1 MTPDPIDSDVA
12 SNAHLSDKELA
23 RVLRVGTRRV
33 AAIRQS
39 LGIPPHKPERT
50 KDANLWIRCPQSTRT
65 AVEALA
71 SAEGV
76 TMSAWCAAAI
86 VERMERVQ
94 GRMASLKALKAV
106 EKFGQRMA
114 PPMQIGARVRWV
126 GTAEAWN
133 PDWGQPGDVGEVTD
147 LWGYGVGVRW
157 DRDITSVWSIDLAN
171 LAPESDYIGS
181 P

>member
-1 MTPDPIDSDVA
+1 MTIVNIDSDVA

-23 RVLRVGTRRV
+23 RVLKVGTRRV
-33 AAIRQS
+33 AAVRAS
-39 LGIPPHKPERT
+39 LGIPPHKPT
-50 KDANLWIRCPQSTRT
+50 KTQDANLWIRCPQATRT

-94 GRMASLKALKAV
+94 GRMQALR
-106 EKFGQRMA
+106 E
-114 PPMQIGARVRWV
+114 P
-126 GTAEAWN
+126 T
-133 PDWGQPGDVGEVTD
+133 
-147 LWGYGVGVRW
+147 
-157 DRDITSVWSIDLAN
+157 
-171 LAPESDYIGS
+171 DYIGS